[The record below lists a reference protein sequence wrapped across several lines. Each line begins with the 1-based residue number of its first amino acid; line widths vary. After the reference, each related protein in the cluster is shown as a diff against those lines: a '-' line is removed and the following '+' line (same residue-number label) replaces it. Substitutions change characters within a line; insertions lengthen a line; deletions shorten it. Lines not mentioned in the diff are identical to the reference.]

1 MWPLMTSR
9 YVLAVSILVLGCLLL
24 SPWRPWPAVVNESRG
39 GSWHRIEPQ
48 LLEQRLGVL
57 GRIQP
62 ARQVTLTAPFAGL
75 LQSLP
80 VTPGQPVT
88 AGEIVA
94 VLDTAQ
100 LELQLRQAEA
110 QLLQSQQGL
119 RHLQSWASGP
129 EMAQAQR
136 AQAMASSN
144 LELAQTTLQQTQRL
158 FDRGIVARQ
167 DVQTLQQQMAMLQQD
182 LLDARQ
188 HLRQT
193 RERGQGLELRLA
205 SIEQDAAQARLQ
217 ELAALHIQSEVR
229 APFSGLLVPRPS
241 EDRQLALQVG
251 QLASQGTPLFVLV
264 DLSQLQVRAA
274 LEQSD
279 VHKVHEGMFVQVR
292 GEGFAGH
299 TLNGRVVAVGQQAR
313 TEEGQGAWFD
323 LLIAL
328 DTQPDPV
335 ALGVRLGMSAQVT
348 VLLYSNEQALAVPAA
363 ALRTDEGSGHY
374 VLYRADDY
382 QPGRNV
388 SVTPLRAVP
397 QGVEVQGLEAG
408 WVWVE

>member
-1 MWPLMTSR
+1 MTR
-9 YVLAVSILVLGCLLL
+9 QQVLAISMLVLGCLLL
-24 SPWRPWPAVVNESRG
+24 SPWRPWPAEVSENSV
-39 GSWHRIEPQ
+39 GSWLRIEPQ
-48 LLEQRLGVL
+48 LIEQRLGVL
-57 GRIQP
+57 GRIQ
-62 ARQVTLTAPFAGL
+62 AVRQVTVAAPFAGL
-75 LQSLP
+75 LQALP
-80 VTPGQPVT
+80 IAPGQQVA
-88 AGEIVA
+88 AGDIIA
-94 VLDTAQ
+94 VLDTA
-100 LELQLRQAEA
+100 ELDPQVRQAEA
-110 QLLQSQQGL
+110 QLLQSQRAL
-119 RHLQSWASGP
+119 RQLQAWASGS
-129 EMAQAQR
+129 EMAQAKR
-136 AQAMASSN
+136 AQAMASSS
-144 LELAQTTLQQTQRL
+144 LELAQAALKQTQRL

-167 DVQTLQQQMAMLQQD
+167 EVEALQQQVVMLQQD

-193 RERGQGLELRLA
+193 RERGQGVDLRLA
-205 SIEQDAAQARLQ
+205 SIELDAAQARQ
-217 ELAALHIQSEVR
+217 RELAALRNQREVR

-279 VHKVHEGMFVQVR
+279 LHKVHEGMFVQVS

-348 VLLYSNEQALAVPAA
+348 VLLYSNERALAVPAA
-363 ALRTDEGSGHY
+363 ALRTDDGSGHY

-388 SVTPLRAVP
+388 VVTPLRAVP